1 MTYQPKSILNA
12 NPFLLGTVAL
22 EPRRWKKDAER
33 YPSFVVSTLGEAA
46 LDAGYSGWE
55 LWERHYTHASAEEKK
70 ALPISPCPIIGLNTY
85 WCPGHGTVEEGE
97 QVSET
102 IEAFRA
108 TLRLVKFNLGPV
120 DGPVPMEKQ
129 IAAAARWAET
139 LPEGVRLLCECHPR
153 TVLETPAAA
162 KRAFAEWPAE
172 RFGAIVHPLG
182 PAQKELP
189 LWLEALGDRII
200 HLHWQ
205 SKGQDKVMR
214 PLAELE
220 AEVQAAVKILAEYR
234 FAGSAAL
241 EFVAGMNKPGETP
254 ERLFTQAVEDLKALR
269 SFQLSVE

>member
-1 MTYQPKSILNA
+1 MTYPLKNVIAPKGL
-12 NPFLLGTVAL
+12 LLGTVAL
-22 EPRRWKKDAER
+22 EPRRWKKDPER
-33 YPSFVVSTLGEAA
+33 FPSFAVSEMSEAA
-46 LDAGYSGWE
+46 AAAGFNGWE
-55 LWERHYTHASAEEKK
+55 LWERHYTHASEEEKK
-70 ALPISPCPIIGLNTY
+70 ALQNDLCPIVGLNTY
-85 WCPGHGTVEEGE
+85 WCPGHGSIEEGE

-102 IEAFRA
+102 IEALRS

-120 DGPVPMEKQ
+120 DGPVPVEKQ
-129 IAAAARWAET
+129 IEAAARWAET

-162 KRAFAEWPAE
+162 RAAFAEWPAE

-182 PAQKELP
+182 PAQKELSG
-189 LWLEALGDRII
+189 WFEALGNRIT

-220 AEVQAAVKILAEYR
+220 EEIRTTAKILAEHH
-234 FAGSAAL
+234 FAGTAAL

-254 ERLFTQAVEDLKALR
+254 ERLFAQAVEDLKTLG
-269 SFQLSVE
+269 SLS